1 MHFSLPY
8 ALKYVLAFVGR
19 GELELARIVLSCI
32 QNNYVNACVQVRV
45 RASVR
50 VCVLIDYAALT
61 PPTPL
66 SSNIECPLKWQWLA
80 TALQSTLA
88 LGNDF
93 PPVYFIN
100 TNS

>member
-66 SSNIECPLKWQWLA
+66 LKHRVPPKVTMVGYGLA
-80 TALQSTLA
+80 VHPR
-88 LGNDF
+88 F
-93 PPVYFIN
+93 R
-100 TNS
+100 